1 MLWFST
7 LERGGIQTLVFF
19 PFWTL
24 PLVSNTLCLD
34 SSHIEQWVSY
44 YLWAPHPFIEPL
56 WIEWLTLLMVVV
68 GSVKQIVRLGA
79 RFWWLLSR
87 RGRKAFI
94 RSGLNSDLVNLHRK
108 AINLFQSNVKRKNVS
123 QKCYIASRWKDF
135 QFYNFADSW
144 DWLYISVISTFHW
157 KFNNLRKFKSK
168 CSASS
173 NWLEL

>member
-1 MLWFST
+1 LNLF
-7 LERGGIQTLVFF
+7 
-19 PFWTL
+19 
-24 PLVSNTLCLD
+24 LCT
-34 SSHIEQWVSY
+34 QY
-44 YLWAPHPFIEPL
+44 IEPRFFTNWTVSEL
-56 WIEWLTLLMVVV
+56 LFVSAWPLYLPTVDRVTQWLTLLMVVV